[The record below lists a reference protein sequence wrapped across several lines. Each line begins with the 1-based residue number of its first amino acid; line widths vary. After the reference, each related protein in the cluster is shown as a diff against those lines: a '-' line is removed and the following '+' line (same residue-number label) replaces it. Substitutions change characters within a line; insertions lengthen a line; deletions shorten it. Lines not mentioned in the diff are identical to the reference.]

1 VTFEPDEPV
10 RYGQVWKYIVS
21 KNEPIVMVIGT
32 GPGEGYIR
40 TLHLTKGAR
49 HAMHIDL
56 EDSGWAALAD
66 HKPTHWE
73 RLR

>member
-1 VTFEPDEPV
+1 MTFEPDEPV

-21 KNEPIVMVIGT
+21 KNAPIVMVIGV
-32 GPGEGYIR
+32 GSGEGYIR
-40 TLHLTKGAR
+40 TLHLAAGSHDVGA
-49 HAMHIDL
+49 IDG
-56 EDSGWAALAD
+56 ENTGWATLAD